1 MQCMLEQPAALRR
14 ARETVR
20 QRALAPYTAPISP
33 EPDPKF
39 GDEDATSLITT
50 CNVHISVN
58 YIYTTTGIALH
69 THIFYAV
76 WKSSHDCSS

>member
-1 MQCMLEQPAALRR
+1 MQQHMLEQPAALRR

-39 GDEDATSLITT
+39 GDEDATSFDY
-50 CNVHISVN
+50 NVQCAH
-58 YIYTTTGIALH
+58 
-69 THIFYAV
+69 FY
-76 WKSSHDCSS
+76 

>member
-39 GDEDATSLITT
+39 GDEDATS
-50 CNVHISVN
+50 
-58 YIYTTTGIALH
+58 
-69 THIFYAV
+69 F
-76 WKSSHDCSS
+76 